1 MKRRDSISIIMGV
14 LVIVMFAV
22 IGCKSS
28 PEPVPAYMPPAVH
41 VTTYKTVYIEVSYDP
56 ELRVTVEDQK
66 RLVANFSEYLNA
78 SGFTVTMMPERADMI
93 MEVSI
98 DELVLSDRN
107 ERLAKRITFG
117 LKKGESLILYS
128 AVFTNAVTFQEIT
141 KTEGSAKMKRYF
153 PSEEEIK
160 DKFFTIMEH
169 DIMEFMASSSVF

>member
-1 MKRRDSISIIMGV
+1 MGA
-14 LVIVMFAV
+14 LVVMMFALV
-22 IGCKSS
+22 GCKSS
-28 PEPVPAYMPPAVH
+28 PEPVYMSPAVH

-56 ELRVTVEDQK
+56 ALRVTVEDKK
-66 RLVANFSEYLNA
+66 RLLDNFSAYLTE
-78 SGFTVTMMPERADMI
+78 SGFTVTMKPERADML

-98 DELVLSDRN
+98 DELILSDRN

-141 KTEGSAKMKRYF
+141 KTEGSAKAKRFF

-160 DKFFTIMEH
+160 DKFFTVMEE
-169 DIMEFMASSSVF
+169 DIMEFMASSSAF